1 MPWHSP
7 LTENVPRKRRSNL
20 DQVMSESIQA
30 AAPCL
35 PPHVQLIQM
44 GTGGAVANVMHMAAK
59 LGLADKLADGPKS
72 AVELAGPSALHAPS
86 LHRLM
91 RTMASLGLLTEG
103 EQLRFSLT
111 KLGEALRS
119 DAPGSARSTLLMTGS
134 SWVGSGFA
142 NLLHSLQTGGTG
154 FEKAQGMPFF
164 DYLAQH
170 PEDASVFGEA
180 MVGLH
185 GAEPPAVAA
194 AYDFSMFET
203 VVDVGG
209 ASGNMLAAI
218 LGRYP
223 EPRCVLFD
231 RPHVVVDA
239 EKLLK
244 ANDDT
249 GRVTVEAGDFFLSVP
264 SGGDAYIL
272 SHILHDW
279 NDDQCLTILDH
290 CRKAMKPDGRLLIVE
305 MVLPPGDAPH
315 PGKILDMV
323 MLALIGGQERTE
335 TEYASLL
342 DKAGFRL
349 SRVVA
354 TQSPVSV
361 VEAVLT

>member
-1 MPWHSP
+1 
-7 LTENVPRKRRSNL
+7 
-20 DQVMSESIQA
+20 MSESIQA

-44 GTGGAVANVMHMAAK
+44 GTGGAVANVVHMAAK

-142 NLLHSLQTGGTG
+142 NLLHSLQTGRTG

-170 PEDASVFGEA
+170 PEDASVFSEA

-203 VVDVGG
+203 IVDIGG

-223 EPRCVLFD
+223 KLRGVLFD

-239 EKLLK
+239 EKWLK

-249 GRVTVEAGDFFLSVP
+249 GRVTVQAGDFFLSVP

-279 NDDQCLTILDH
+279 NDDKCLTILDH

-361 VEAVLT
+361 VEGVLA

>member
-1 MPWHSP
+1 MA
-7 LTENVPRKRRSNL
+7 
-20 DQVMSESIQA
+20 ESIQG
-30 AAPCL
+30 APPSL

-44 GTGGAVANVMHMAAK
+44 GTGGAVANVVHIAARI
-59 LGLADKLADGPKS
+59 GLADQLADGPKS
-72 AVELAGPSALHAPS
+72 AVELAGPLALHAPS

-103 EQLRFSLT
+103 ERLRFSLT
-111 KLGEALRS
+111 RLGEALKS
-119 DAPGSARSTLLMTGS
+119 DAPDSARSTLLMTGS

-142 NLLHSLQTGGTG
+142 NLLYSLQTGRTG
-154 FEKAQGMPFF
+154 FEKAQGMAFF

-170 PEDASVFGEA
+170 PEDASVFSAA

-194 AYDFSMFET
+194 AYDFSTFRT

-218 LGRYP
+218 LARHP
-223 EPRCVLFD
+223 EPRGLLFD

-239 EKLLK
+239 EQLLR
-244 ANDDT
+244 AHSD
-249 GRVTVEAGDFFLSVP
+249 RVTVEAGDFFRSVP
-264 SGGDAYIL
+264 SGGDAYML

-279 NDDQCLTILDH
+279 SDDECLTILGN
-290 CRKAMKPDGRLLIVE
+290 CRKAMNRDGRLLIVE

-323 MLALIGGQERTE
+323 MLVLVGGQERTE
-335 TEYASLL
+335 VEYGRLL
-342 DKAGFRL
+342 DTAGFRL
-349 SRVVA
+349 NRVVA
-354 TQSPVSV
+354 THSPVSV
-361 VEAVLT
+361 VEAVLA

>member
-1 MPWHSP
+1 
-7 LTENVPRKRRSNL
+7 
-20 DQVMSESIQA
+20 MSESIQA
-30 AAPCL
+30 AAPCV
-35 PPHVQLIQM
+35 PPHAQLIQM
-44 GTGGAVANVMHMAAK
+44 GTGGAVANVVHIAAK

-103 EQLRFSLT
+103 ERLRFSLT

-142 NLLHSLQTGGTG
+142 NLLHCLQTGRTG

-170 PEDASVFGEA
+170 PEDASVFSEA

-203 VVDVGG
+203 VVDIGG
-209 ASGNMLAAI
+209 ASGNMLAVI

-223 EPRCVLFD
+223 EPRGVLFD

-239 EKLLK
+239 EKLFK
-244 ANDDT
+244 ANGVA

-264 SGGDAYIL
+264 SGGDAYVL

-279 NDDQCLTILDH
+279 NDEQCLTILGR

-342 DKAGFRL
+342 HKAGFRL

-361 VEAVLT
+361 VEAVLA

>member
-1 MPWHSP
+1 MA
-7 LTENVPRKRRSNL
+7 
-20 DQVMSESIQA
+20 ESIQA
-30 AAPCL
+30 AAPSL

-44 GTGGAVANVMHMAAK
+44 GTGGAVANIVHIAAK
-59 LGLADKLADGPKS
+59 IGLADKLADGPKT
-72 AVELAGPSALHAPS
+72 AVELAGPLALHAPS

-103 EQLRFSLT
+103 ERLRFSLT
-111 KLGEALRS
+111 KLGEALKS

-134 SWVGSGFA
+134 SWVASGFA
-142 NLLHSLQTGGTG
+142 NLVHSLQTGRTG

-170 PEDASVFGEA
+170 PEDASVFSDA

-194 AYDFSMFET
+194 AYDFSMFQT

-209 ASGNMLAAI
+209 ASGNMLAAV

-223 EPRCVLFD
+223 ELRGLLFD

-239 EKLLK
+239 EKLFK
-244 ANDDT
+244 AKGVT
-249 GRVTVEAGDFFLSVP
+249 GRVTVKAGDFFQSVP

-279 NDDQCLTILDH
+279 NDDQCLTILGH

-342 DKAGFRL
+342 HKAGFRL

-361 VEAVLT
+361 IEAVLA

>member
-1 MPWHSP
+1 M
-7 LTENVPRKRRSNL
+7 
-20 DQVMSESIQA
+20 ESIRA
-30 AAPCL
+30 AAPSF

-44 GTGGAVANVMHMAAK
+44 GTGGAVANIVHIAAK
-59 LGLADKLADGPKS
+59 LGLADKLADGPKT
-72 AVELAGPSALHAPS
+72 AVELAGSLALHAPS

-103 EQLRFSLT
+103 ERLRFSLT
-111 KLGEALRS
+111 KLGEALKT

-134 SWVGSGFA
+134 SWVASGFA
-142 NLLHSLQTGGTG
+142 NLLHSLQTGRTG

-164 DYLAQH
+164 DYLAQN
-170 PEDASVFGEA
+170 PEDASVFSEA

-185 GAEPPAVAA
+185 GAEPLAVAA
-194 AYDFSMFET
+194 AYDFEMFQT

-218 LGRYP
+218 LARYP
-223 EPRCVLFD
+223 ELRGLLFD

-239 EKLLK
+239 DKLLK
-244 ANDDT
+244 ANGIA
-249 GRVTVEAGDFFLSVP
+249 GRATIEAGDFFQSVP

-279 NDDQCLTILDH
+279 NDDQCLTILRH

-323 MLALIGGQERTE
+323 MLVLIGGQERTE

-342 DKAGFRL
+342 HKAGFRL

-361 VEAVLT
+361 IEAVLG

>member
-1 MPWHSP
+1 
-7 LTENVPRKRRSNL
+7 
-20 DQVMSESIQA
+20 
-30 AAPCL
+30 
-35 PPHVQLIQM
+35 
-44 GTGGAVANVMHMAAK
+44 
-59 LGLADKLADGPKS
+59 
-72 AVELAGPSALHAPS
+72 
-86 LHRLM
+86 
-91 RTMASLGLLTEG
+91 MASLGLLTEG
-103 EQLRFSLT
+103 ERLRFSLT

-142 NLLHSLQTGGTG
+142 NLLYSLETGRTG

-170 PEDASVFGEA
+170 PEDASVFSEA

-185 GAEPPAVAA
+185 GGEPPAVAA
-194 AYDFSMFET
+194 AYNFSMFQT

-223 EPRCVLFD
+223 EPRGLLFD

-239 EKLLK
+239 EKSLR
-244 ANDDT
+244 ANGVT

-279 NDDQCLTILDH
+279 NDDQCQKILGH

-361 VEAVLT
+361 VEAVLA

>member
-1 MPWHSP
+1 M
-7 LTENVPRKRRSNL
+7 TG
-20 DQVMSESIQA
+20 SIQE
-30 AAPCL
+30 APPSL
-35 PPHVQLIQM
+35 PPHIQLIQM
-44 GTGGAVANVMHMAAK
+44 GTGGAVANVVHIAAS

-72 AVELAGPSALHAPS
+72 AAELAGTLALHAPS

-103 EQLRFSLT
+103 EGQRFSLT
-111 KLGEALRS
+111 KLGEALKT

-134 SWVGSGFA
+134 SWVGSGFS
-142 NLLHSLQTGGTG
+142 NLLHSLQTGRTG

-164 DYLAQH
+164 DYLAEH
-170 PEDASVFGEA
+170 PEAASVFSGA

-194 AYDFSMFET
+194 AYDFSIFET
-203 VVDVGG
+203 IVDVGG

-218 LGRYP
+218 LARHP
-223 EPRCVLFD
+223 APRGLLFD

-244 ANDDT
+244 DKSISD
-249 GRVTVEAGDFFLSVP
+249 RVTIQAGDFFQSVP
-264 SGGDAYIL
+264 SGGDAYVL

-279 NDDQCLTILDH
+279 NDEQCLTILGH
-290 CRKAMKPDGRLLIVE
+290 CRKAMKPNGRLLIVE
-305 MVLPPGDAPH
+305 MVLPLGDAPH

-323 MLALIGGQERTE
+323 MLVLIGGVERTE
-335 TEYASLL
+335 AEYARLL

-349 SRVVA
+349 TRVVA

-361 VEAVLT
+361 VEAVLA

>member
-1 MPWHSP
+1 
-7 LTENVPRKRRSNL
+7 
-20 DQVMSESIQA
+20 
-30 AAPCL
+30 
-35 PPHVQLIQM
+35 
-44 GTGGAVANVMHMAAK
+44 
-59 LGLADKLADGPKS
+59 
-72 AVELAGPSALHAPS
+72 
-86 LHRLM
+86 
-91 RTMASLGLLTEG
+91 MASLGLLTEG
-103 EQLRFSLT
+103 ELLRFSLT
-111 KLGEALRS
+111 KLGEALKT

-142 NLLHSLQTGGTG
+142 NLLYSLQTGRTG

-170 PEDASVFGEA
+170 PEDASVFSGA
-180 MVGLH
+180 MVGFH

-194 AYDFSMFET
+194 AYDFSMFKT

-218 LGRYP
+218 LARHP
-223 EPRCVLFD
+223 EPRGLLFD

-239 EKLLK
+239 EQLLK
-244 ANDDT
+244 DNGVSD
-249 GRVTVEAGDFFLSVP
+249 RVTVEAGDFFRSVP

-279 NDDQCLTILDH
+279 NDDQCLTILGH

-305 MVLPPGDAPH
+305 MVLPPGDVPH

-323 MLALIGGQERTE
+323 MLVLIGGQERTE

-349 SRVVA
+349 SRLVA

-361 VEAVLT
+361 VEAVLA

>member
-1 MPWHSP
+1 MA
-7 LTENVPRKRRSNL
+7 ESN
-20 DQVMSESIQA
+20 QA
-30 AAPCL
+30 AAQS
-35 PPHVQLIQM
+35 PPAHVQLIQM
-44 GTGGAVANVMHMAAK
+44 GMGGAVANIVHIAAK
-59 LGLADKLADGPKS
+59 LGLADHLADRPKT

-91 RTMASLGLLTEG
+91 RTLASLGLLTEG
-103 EQLRFSLT
+103 DQLRFSLT
-111 KLGEALRS
+111 ELGEALKS

-134 SWVGSGFA
+134 SWAASGFA
-142 NLLHSLQTGGTG
+142 HFLHSLQTGRTG

-170 PEDASVFGEA
+170 PEAASVFSEA

-194 AYDFSMFET
+194 AYDFSKFRT
-203 VVDVGG
+203 IVDVGG
-209 ASGNMLAAI
+209 ASGNMLAAV
-218 LGRYP
+218 LGRYK
-223 EPRCVLFD
+223 EPRGLLFD

-244 ANDDT
+244 AHGLM
-249 GRVTVEAGDFFLSVP
+249 GRVTVEAGDFFQSVP
-264 SGGDAYIL
+264 SGGDAYVL

-279 NDDQCLTILDH
+279 NDDQSLTILGH
-290 CRKAMKPDGRLLIVE
+290 CRKAMRPDGRLLVVE
-305 MVLPPGDAPH
+305 MVLPLGDAPH

-323 MLALIGGQERTE
+323 MLALVGGQERTE
-335 TEYASLL
+335 AEYASLL
-342 DKAGFRL
+342 HKAGFRL

-361 VEAVLT
+361 VEAVLA

>member
-1 MPWHSP
+1 
-7 LTENVPRKRRSNL
+7 V
-20 DQVMSESIQA
+20 
-30 AAPCL
+30 
-35 PPHVQLIQM
+35 
-44 GTGGAVANVMHMAAK
+44 HMAAK

>member
-1 MPWHSP
+1 
-7 LTENVPRKRRSNL
+7 
-20 DQVMSESIQA
+20 MSESIQA

-35 PPHVQLIQM
+35 PPYAQLIQM
-44 GTGGAVANVMHMAAK
+44 GTGGAVANVVHIAAK

-91 RTMASLGLLTEG
+91 RTMAGLGLLTEG
-103 EQLRFSLT
+103 EAQRFSLT
-111 KLGEALRS
+111 TLGEALKR
-119 DAPGSARSTLLMTGS
+119 DAPGSAKATLLMTGS

-142 NLLHSLQTGGTG
+142 NLLHSLQTGRPG

-170 PEDASVFGEA
+170 PQDASVFSEA

-185 GAEPPAVAA
+185 GGEPPAVAA
-194 AYDFSMFET
+194 AYDFSMFRT

-218 LGRYP
+218 LGQYP
-223 EPRCVLFD
+223 EPRGLLFD

-239 EKLLK
+239 GRLLK
-244 ANDDT
+244 AKGVAD
-249 GRVTVEAGDFFLSVP
+249 RVTVEAGDFFLSVP

-279 NDDQCLTILDH
+279 NDDQCLTILGH
-290 CRKAMKPDGRLLIVE
+290 CRKAMKSDGRLLIVE

-323 MLALIGGQERTE
+323 MMALIGGQERTE

-342 DKAGFRL
+342 DNAGFRL
-349 SRVVA
+349 CRVVA

-361 VEAVLT
+361 VEAVLA